1 MRVTDV
7 FEEFDQTLWPGI
19 VTDPVVRIDNGR
31 RGGDLVVALELA
43 PGVDP
48 RGLLVLREE
57 RALALAWAD
66 DRAVLRRIPLGV
78 SVGRPTLRVDAG
90 RLLITAPLPG
100 PAPVS
105 ITPSLRPRTRV
116 ERLRAAL
123 GRLSDRVRGFFSG

>member
-1 MRVTDV
+1 MRVADV

-19 VTDPVVRIDNGR
+19 VTDPVVRVDSGR

-43 PGVDP
+43 PEVDS
-48 RGLLVLREE
+48 REILVLREE
-57 RALALAWAD
+57 RALVLVWAD
-66 DRAVLRRIPLGV
+66 DRAVLRRIPLEV
-78 SVGRPTLRVDAG
+78 LVGRPTLRVDAG
-90 RLLITAPLPG
+90 RLLITAPLSG

-123 GRLSDRVRGFFSG
+123 GRLGGRIRGFFSG